1 MFNGT
6 ALNGA
11 TLNGSGGTRVQV
23 AYAAVDALSNVSA
36 AAWAK
41 RKGEAP
47 PLQGYAEIS
56 WDDNSVIQRHS
67 TRATIN
73 AIASMIAAVPKIRHA
88 SAAVVVSMGET
99 SVSPFAFRKGD
110 ADIVSVASV
119 NDGYVYVDRIGGSST
134 ACLALVTGTAFGK
147 MYPNSQVSCEAKLS
161 GVAVRRC
168 PSLSTVS
175 VKADVSAIGGYSIAA
190 QSALNCRAVVSATA
204 GYGIPSLSVLSC
216 RAGMYVYARQ
226 TIKSGA
232 TIAGKANTAA
242 VSIGGFGG
250 VSSALCRASVTATAI
265 SEQGQCD
272 DLTARAS
279 VSAEAE
285 YWHSAKSNMAGVN
298 LLTGQAIIDHCGQA
312 AMSGK
317 AVTRVE
323 TKVNNQLEGYGD
335 PAAISVLGINVNG
348 VAVAMTIG
356 HIHAYVD
363 VSSVGT
369 YQHMAK
375 SSALAN
381 CATSSDGT
389 LVHLGVADISSGT
402 SLNADG
408 HWEWYGA
415 SSVAA
420 KCDAEGYGNILHL
433 VDDLDVTAR
442 ATVTPYPTYQHSAK
456 SSCIA
461 VSLLTDGDVSI
472 NRGGFADILCTAR
485 CGVEAI
491 GNPDARD
498 PLERTMYRAYVDRM
512 MVRPFMDRVM
522 TTTSA

>member
-11 TLNGSGGTRVQV
+11 TLNGSGGTRVQE

-41 RKGEAP
+41 RKGETP

-73 AIASMIAAVPKIRHA
+73 AIASMVAAVPKIRHA

-119 NDGYVYVDRIGGSST
+119 NDGYVYVDREGLADI
-134 ACLALVTGTAFGK
+134 ACLALATGTAFGK
-147 MYPNSQVSCEAKLS
+147 MYPNSQASGAAELN

-168 PSLSTVS
+168 PSSSAMTVT
-175 VKADVSAIGGYSIAA
+175 ADLTGLGGYSIAA
-190 QSALNCRAVVSATA
+190 QSALSCRATINATA
-204 GYGIPSLSVLSC
+204 GLGIPSLSVLTC

-232 TIAGKANTAA
+232 AITGKANTSA
-242 VSIGGFGG
+242 VSIGGFCGE
-250 VSSALCRASVTATAI
+250 SSALCRASVAATAI
-265 SEQGQCD
+265 AEQGQCD
-272 DLTARAS
+272 DLTARAI
-279 VSAEAE
+279 VSADAE
-285 YWHSAKSNMAGVN
+285 YWHCAQSSMTGVN
-298 LLTGQAIIDHCGQA
+298 LLTGQALVDHCGQA

-317 AVTRVE
+317 AVARVE

-335 PAAISVLGINVNG
+335 PAAISVLGINANG

-356 HIHAYVD
+356 HIYAYVD

-369 YQHMAK
+369 YQHMAR
-375 SSALAN
+375 SSVMAN
-381 CATSSDGT
+381 CSANSNGT
-389 LVHLGVADISSGT
+389 LVQLGVAHISS
-402 SLNADG
+402 SANLNADG
-408 HWEWYGA
+408 HWEWYGV
-415 SSVAA
+415 SEVIGTGGL
-420 KCDAEGYGNILHL
+420 EGSGNLLHL
-433 VDDLDVTAR
+433 VEDTSLGAY
-442 ATVTPYPTYQHSAK
+442 AGIIAYPTYQHGAK
-456 SSCIA
+456 SDSIALCELMTGDVYIVRMCESSITAEANCIA
-461 VSLLTDGDVSI
+461 ES
-472 NRGGFADILCTAR
+472 
-485 CGVEAI
+485 I

-512 MVRPFMDRVM
+512 MVRPFTDRAM